1 MKKLIFFVA
10 TAIIFSACANL
21 SDKELDAPYL
31 REPIFI
37 DAKDRQGCKIAHFFN
52 QDDDE
57 KPLDE
62 KIAIASNAEIVWDG
76 ACEDGYANGIGA
88 EITQD
93 ENGAKR
99 VLIAIYT
106 ERIPRYVY
114 SYELKGDESTLFMG
128 TFGNIFHHLENSNK
142 YGLIVESDG
151 RELQLRAL
159 RTDIVFDTTN
169 NRRLSVNGYELRDIL
184 LMPQEHKHALR
195 LMRDYK
201 NDLLQSIANYGESL
215 TIAQQYKNKICGE
228 SMGEYGGETIIDS
241 AKDSANVGADLGAD
255 SANQNVDSDADSNV
269 DSSVDSSAIHHR
281 EICTLKINYN
291 AEIEIMRKLIEFLS
305 GL

>member
-52 QDDDE
+52 QDDDK

-128 TFGNIFHHLENSNK
+128 AFGNIFHHLESSNK
-142 YGLIVESDG
+142 YGLIVKNDG
-151 RELQLRAL
+151 KELQLRAL

-184 LMPQEHKHALR
+184 LMPQWEEHKHALR

-201 NDLLQSIANYGESL
+201 NDLLKSIANYGESL

-228 SMGEYGGETIIDS
+228 SMGESSGESSVDS
-241 AKDSANVGADLGAD
+241 AKDSVNAGVDLV
-255 SANQNVDSDADSNV
+255 NQNVDSDADSSV
-269 DSSVDSSAIHHR
+269 DFSIDSSAIHHR

>member
-52 QDDDE
+52 QDDE

-114 SYELKGDESTLFMG
+114 LYQSNGNDYTLFMG
-128 TFGNIFHHLENSNK
+128 AFRNIIHHLQNYNK
-142 YGLIVESDG
+142 DGLIVESDG

-159 RTDIVFDTTN
+159 RADIVFDTTN
-169 NRRLSVNGYELRDIL
+169 NRRLSINGYELRDIL

-195 LMRDYK
+195 LMRDHK

-228 SMGEYGGETIIDS
+228 SIVDS
-241 AKDSANVGADLGAD
+241 AKDSANVSADLGAD
-255 SANQNVDSDADSNV
+255 SANQNVDLGAV
-269 DSSVDSSAIHHR
+269 SSVDLSAIHHR
-281 EICTLKINYN
+281 EICALKINYN
-291 AEIEIMRKLIEFLS
+291 TEIEIMRKLIEFLS

>member
-21 SDKELDAPYL
+21 SDKELDAQYL

-99 VLIAIYT
+99 VLIAVYT

-114 SYELKGDESTLFMG
+114 LYQSNGDESTLFMG
-128 TFGNIFHHLENSNK
+128 AFGNIFHHLESSNK

-159 RTDIVFDTTN
+159 RADIVFDTTN

-195 LMRDYK
+195 LMREYK
-201 NDLLQSIANYGESL
+201 NDLLQSIANYSESL

-228 SMGEYGGETIIDS
+228 SMGESGGESIIDS
-241 AKDSANVGADLGAD
+241 AKDSVNVGADLGAD
-255 SANQNVDSDADSNV
+255 SANQNADLDA
-269 DSSVDSSAIHHR
+269 DSSVDFGAIHHR
-281 EICTLKINYN
+281 EICALKINYN

-305 GL
+305 KL